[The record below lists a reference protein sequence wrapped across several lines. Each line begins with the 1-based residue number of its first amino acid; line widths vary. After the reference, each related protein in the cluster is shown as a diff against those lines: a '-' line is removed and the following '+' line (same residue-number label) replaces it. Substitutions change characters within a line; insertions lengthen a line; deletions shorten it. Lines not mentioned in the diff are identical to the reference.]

1 MTERTS
7 AGLRDILFDEI
18 DALRKPK
25 GNPHRALAVSA
36 LARQIIGT
44 VEAELK
50 FQTATAMLQK
60 AGPNGMELG
69 AMRLG
74 SSSAEQPAASAE
86 TAATA
91 A

>member
-1 MTERTS
+1 MDRTS

-44 VEAELK
+44 VETELK
-50 FQTATAMLQK
+50 FAAAARAMKDDTLSDR
-60 AGPNGMELG
+60 LG
-69 AMRLG
+69 TMRLG
-74 SSSAEQPAASAE
+74 SPTVASADE
-86 TAATA
+86 TATA

>member
-1 MTERTS
+1 MDRTS

-44 VEAELK
+44 VETELK
-50 FQTATAMLQK
+50 FAAVARAMKDDSLSST
-60 AGPNGMELG
+60 LG
-69 AMRLG
+69 TMRLG
-74 SSSAEQPAASAE
+74 SRTAASADE
-86 TAATA
+86 PATA

>member
-1 MTERTS
+1 MTDNRTT

-36 LARQIIGT
+36 LAKQIIST
-44 VEAELK
+44 AEMELR
-50 FQTATAMLQK
+50 FQTVMGMVKDGTAESK
-60 AGPNGMELG
+60 LG
-69 AMRLG
+69 TLRLG
-74 SSSAEQPAASAE
+74 SSNAQPAASAE
-86 TAATA
+86 NGATA